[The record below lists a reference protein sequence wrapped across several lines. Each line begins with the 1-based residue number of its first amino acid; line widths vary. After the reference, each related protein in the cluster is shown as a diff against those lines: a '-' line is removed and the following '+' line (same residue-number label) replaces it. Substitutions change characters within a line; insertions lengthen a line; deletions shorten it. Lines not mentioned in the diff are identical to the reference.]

1 MSILPDGNSYI
12 RLALPRYLGTQKISE
27 FNPNAQYSVYRQQEL
42 MKDSGGLKP
51 ACLHR
56 YSMQNH

>member
-51 ACLHR
+51 ACLH
-56 YSMQNH
+56 